1 MKFLHS
7 ADWQI
12 GMKAA
17 HAGTASPR
25 LREARIESAARV
37 VDIARNEGAE
47 FMLLAGDT
55 FENNGI
61 DRSVVQ
67 KIADIL
73 GGFGGPV
80 YILPGNHDPLDVGSV
95 WEHAVWSSHPDL
107 HILHE
112 ARPVILPSGFL
123 FPCPI
128 LRTHSNNDP
137 TSWIVDDDC
146 HAIRIGVAHGAIE
159 GNPLIEP
166 SLPIRRDAVTSARLD
181 YLALGHWHSVATYN
195 DLDGAVRMAYSGT
208 HEPTGFRERDSGN
221 VLVVEIAEPGARPEV
236 RTISTSLLRWEN
248 MEMMLMER
256 GQLTELRQKIE
267 ARPASPAALI
277 EVRLNGLLFAHETI
291 EIARIEQI
299 ISSRFLYGRVLTS
312 SLAPAPGDENW
323 VSSLPE
329 GFVRNAG
336 TKLREIAN
344 TDADARQRL
353 VAARALRELCAMK
366 AEVV

>member
-1 MKFLHS
+1 
-7 ADWQI
+7 
-12 GMKAA
+12 MKAA
-17 HAGTASPR
+17 HVGAASPR
-25 LREARIESAARV
+25 VREMRIESASRV

-67 KIADIL
+67 KIGDTL
-73 GGFGGPV
+73 GRFGGPV

-95 WEHAVWSSHPDL
+95 WEHAVWSSHPNL

-112 ARPVILPSGFL
+112 ARPVILPSGTL

-128 LRTHSNNDP
+128 LRAHSSDDP
-137 TSWIVDDDC
+137 TRWIADEDGC
-146 HAIRIGVAHGAIE
+146 TIRIGVAHGAVE

-166 SLPIRRDAVTSARLD
+166 SLLIRRDAVTRARLD

-195 DLDGAVRMAYSGT
+195 DSDGAVRMAYSGT

-221 VLVVEIAEPGARPEV
+221 VLVVEIAEQGARPEV
-236 RTISTSLLRWEN
+236 RTISNSLLRWEN
-248 MEMMLMER
+248 MEMMLIER

-267 ARPASPAALI
+267 ARTASPAALI
-277 EVRLNGLLFAHETI
+277 EVRLDGLLFADETK

-312 SLAPAPGDENW
+312 SLGPAPGDENW

-336 TKLREIAN
+336 AKLREMAN
-344 TDADARQRL
+344 TDADPKQRL

-366 AEVV
+366 SEVVS